1 MEAGGYLQEISERLS
16 RYFDISRDYLYKDME
31 YQLKARSFIRNEKYL
46 GSKKL
51 TLYAYEN
58 NEHCLLKHYSQLD
71 VGGLERFLDNL
82 KAYTME
88 NVKPHD
94 EHMLSI
100 VNGVIL
106 MADFD
111 NAEIQREIENYKFY
125 KSFSFG
131 LQGWVYQRLLL
142 VNLNSGEV
150 ISNRRGREVAKF
162 YKIKK

>member
-1 MEAGGYLQEISERLS
+1 MEVIGYLENISERLS
-16 RYFDISRDYLYKDME
+16 RYFDINQNFLYRDME
-31 YQLKARSFIRNEKYL
+31 YQLQAKSFIRNEKYL

-58 NEHCLLKHYSQLD
+58 NEHCLVKHYQNMDS
-71 VGGLERFLDNL
+71 GGLRCFLDNL
-82 KAYTME
+82 KAYTIE

-106 MADFD
+106 MEEFD

-131 LQGWVYQRLLL
+131 LQGWVYQRVLL
-142 VNLNSGEV
+142 VNLGSGEV
-150 ISNRRGREVAKF
+150 ITNRRGREVAKF